1 MINKTARQDIEH
13 LQAQGI
19 DLTPGEIVTLHT
31 LATRLARNRY
41 AAEMIAAPRVA
52 DAGGGVI
59 LYEPTLAA
67 ERWLKEYALEWWDDE
82 QHLQDALIWSC
93 AHAYDLEII
102 RAASQKKGRARRIIR
117 KWLAQLKTTR
127 DQLLVAL
134 VYVMQGEVLELPKE
148 VVKIISHN
156 TPQLPEEGADSIN
169 TDIVAPITTMIS
181 DAIAMGVNLSLD
193 NLQLMPE
200 RILADILIRRT
211 RYTVATSGGQMK
223 AEKISNKA
231 FIEYERFLRHLESRG
246 RGAEDGKKN

>member
-1 MINKTARQDIEH
+1 MINETARQDIEH

-59 LYEPTLAA
+59 LHEPTLAA
-67 ERWLKEYALEWWDDE
+67 ERWLKEYALEWWEDE
-82 QHLQDALIWSC
+82 LHLQNALIWSC

-156 TPQLPEEGADSIN
+156 TPQLPEEGADSI
-169 TDIVAPITTMIS
+169 TDMVAPITTMIS

-200 RILADILIRRT
+200 RILADILLRRT
-211 RYTVATSGGQMK
+211 RYTVATSGGELRP
-223 AEKISNKA
+223 EKISNKA
-231 FIEYERFLRHLESRG
+231 FLEYEKFLEHLET
-246 RGAEDGKKN
+246 RGAEDGKTDK